1 MDEPTKSLDPL
12 TAKEFRELMRRLVK
26 EFKKTILFATHF
38 LEEAEIIADKIAIMD
53 RGEIL
58 LIKNTKEIQTS
69 LKDLYREIIKNDIS

>member
-12 TAKEFRELMRRLVK
+12 TAKEFRKLMQRLAK

-38 LEEAEIIADKIAIMD
+38 LEEAETVADRIAIMN

-58 LIKNTKEIQTS
+58 LIKNIKEIQTS
-69 LKDLYREIIKNDIS
+69 LKDLYGEIIKNDIS